1 MTHGDDPIFP
11 HDPSESEWEADVL
24 EQLGD
29 WWEHVD
35 GVELAPRG
43 RPTSANKFTGERWR
57 WDDLIL
63 YRRLRDAIARIN
75 PQLPEDVVLEVVE
88 EIAKR
93 ESADGFHERYRLHR
107 LLTGDLKVTY
117 PDPETGQNRTDVV
130 WAIDFVDPY
139 ANELIAANQV
149 TVKDGKHTRRLD
161 VVGYVNGLPLALF
174 ELKAA
179 GAKEGSREAYDQLMT
194 YQREFGAGAL
204 ALPAFAVASDGI
216 TARIGTL
223 FTPWEHM
230 APWDVDLDGQPV
242 NVADGSALETMIGGV
257 FDPVKFFDLLANYT
271 SFSRERGGA
280 IDTVRLAKA
289 HQMFAVNKA
298 IDKTIT
304 AVASNG
310 KIGVVWHTQ
319 GSGKS
324 MEMVFYVAKAMKEPA
339 LRNPT
344 FVILTDRIDLDSQLY
359 ATFAASDL
367 TPEHNL
373 PSAETKEQIQQLL
386 ADRPSGGIIFT
397 TLQKFWRTKEDKENN
412 VYFPT
417 LSTRRNI
424 IVIVDEAHRSHY
436 DNIEGYA
443 RNLHD
448 ALPNAAFIA
457 FTGTPISRVNANTRA
472 VFGDYIDVYD
482 LGRAVRDGATVRVF
496 YENRHIPVHLPDG
509 KEPIEFDE
517 EADLLTSGLDPEEQ
531 EAVRKVFAQYE
542 DVVGAPDRVEK
553 LAADIVEH
561 WKTRRADMFALT
573 GNNGKGMIV
582 CYSRKIAAS
591 LHQEIIK
598 LEPSWHNDNDAD
610 GLIKVVYTG
619 KAKDSA
625 LIGAHVRSK
634 GQIKKIQQR
643 ATDDADSLE
652 LVIVQSMWLT
662 GFDSPPLH
670 TLYLD
675 KPMRGA
681 ALMQAIARVNRRWGE
696 KPSGLVVDF
705 LGIADNLT
713 KALAEY
719 TTDTDAT
726 PEKSIGETI
735 EAAADMVVELCGVLN
750 DQLSGIKWRATRD
763 SGRKRAFLKAALD
776 VVDYLKRPEPDL
788 IEGQPTL
795 AQRYMDTSRKLAQ
808 AYSNCSRSARLRP
821 LRPDIEF
828 YNAIRQY
835 QAKLRAEERAE
846 SGLASRADVEL
857 AIRQLT
863 AGAVA
868 VDDVVDIYEAA
879 GIQRPDLSHLD
890 ENFLRSL
897 RQSHRPNLTIEAL
910 RRAIAR
916 EIRAVHPHNVVKQEG
931 FTEKLLKTMEKYRM
945 AGLTAAEIIDA
956 LVRLAKEISA
966 DRGRAA
972 ELGLTEDELAFYDA
986 VAQNDSAKDVLG
998 DALLAQ
1004 IAKALV
1010 AELQDLPRDW
1020 HIRDQAQALVRSKVK
1035 RLLVKFGYPPDAQ
1048 QSAVDLVL
1056 RQTRTYIEDQ
1066 GL

>member
-1 MTHGDDPIFP
+1 MADDSTFP
-11 HDPSESEWEADVL
+11 RDPSEAEWEADVV

-29 WWEHVD
+29 WWQHID

-43 RPTSANKFTGERWR
+43 RPDAARKFSGERWR

-75 PQLPEDVVLEVVE
+75 PQLPEEVVSE
-88 EIAKR
+88 VVDEFAKR
-93 ESADGFHERYRLHR
+93 ESADAFHERHRLHR

-117 PDPETGQNRTDVV
+117 EDPVSGQTRTETV
-130 WAIDFVDPY
+130 WVIDFVDPY
-139 ANELIAANQV
+139 ANELVAANQV
-149 TVKDGKHTRRLD
+149 TVKDGKHSRRLD
-161 VVGYVNGLPLALF
+161 VVAYVNGLPLAVF

-194 YQREFGAGAL
+194 YRREFGAGAL
-204 ALPAFAVASDGI
+204 ALPVFAVASDGI
-216 TARIGTL
+216 TARLGTL

-230 APWDVDLDGQPV
+230 APWDVDADGHPV
-242 NVADGSALETMIGGV
+242 NVSDGSALETMIAGV
-257 FDPVKFFDLLANYT
+257 FDPAKFIDLLANFT
-271 SFSRERGGA
+271 SFSRERGGGV
-280 IDTVRLAKA
+280 DTVRVAKA

-298 IDKTIT
+298 IDKTVT

-324 MEMVFYVAKAMKEPA
+324 MEMVYYVAKAMKEPA

-344 FVILTDRIDLDSQLY
+344 FVVLTDRIDLDSQLY
-359 ATFAASDL
+359 ATFAASEL
-367 TPEHNL
+367 TPERTL
-373 PSAETKEQIQQLL
+373 PRAETKEQIQQLL
-386 ADRPSGGIIFT
+386 ADRPSGGIVFT
-397 TLQKFWRTKEDKENN
+397 TLQKFWRTKEDRENN

-436 DNIEGYA
+436 ENIEGYA

-457 FTGTPISRVNANTRA
+457 FTGTPISKVNANTRS

-496 YENRHIPVHLPDG
+496 YENRHIPVHLPEG

-517 EADLLTSGLDPEEQ
+517 EADLLTSDLDPDEQ
-531 EAVRKVFAQYE
+531 AEVRRAFALYE
-542 DVVGAPDRVEK
+542 DVVGAPERVTK
-553 LAADIVEH
+553 LAGDIVTH
-561 WKTRRADMFALT
+561 WKARRADMFALT

-591 LHQEIIK
+591 LYQEITN
-598 LEPSWHNDNDAD
+598 LEPTWHSDNDAE

-619 KAKDSA
+619 SAKDSA
-625 LIGAHVRSK
+625 LVGAHNRSK
-634 GQIKKIQQR
+634 GEIQKIQRR
-643 ATDDADSLE
+643 ATDDTDPLE

-719 TTDTDAT
+719 TTATDAE
-726 PEKSIGETI
+726 PQKSIGETT
-735 EAAADMVVELCGVLN
+735 EAAADMVIELCGILN
-750 DQLSGIKWRATRD
+750 DQLSGINWRATRD
-763 SGRKRAFLKAALD
+763 SGRKKAFLKAALD
-776 VVDYLKRPEPDL
+776 VVDYLKRPEPDP
-788 IEGQPTL
+788 EDGKPTL
-795 AQRYMDTSRKLAQ
+795 AQRYADTARKLAQ
-808 AYSNCSRSARLRP
+808 AYSNCSRSSRLRP

-828 YNAIRQY
+828 YNAVRQY

-846 SGLASRADVEL
+846 SGLASRADIEL

-863 AGAVA
+863 ASAVA
-868 VDDVVDIYEAA
+868 VDEVVDIYEAA

-890 ENFLRSL
+890 EDFLRSL
-897 RQSHRPNLTIEAL
+897 RESQRPNLAVEAL

-916 EIRAVHPHNVVKQEG
+916 EIRVVHPHNVVKQEG
-931 FTEKLLKTMEKYRM
+931 FTDKLLKTMERYRM
-945 AGLTAAEIIDA
+945 AGLTAAEIIEA

-986 VAQNDSAKDVLG
+986 VAQNDSAKQLLG
-998 DALLAQ
+998 DAVLAD

-1010 AELQDLPRDW
+1010 QELQDLPRDW

-1035 RLLVKFGYPPDAQ
+1035 RLLAKFGYPPDAQ
-1048 QSAVDLVL
+1048 QAAVDLVL

-1066 GL
+1066 DV